1 MAFLGLARPFYIGKY
16 AHNGVDYISDLLGE
30 LLFLWRLL
38 LTLLLLVSL
47 STSVFRSVSSSVCFM
62 VPMLLL
68 MVSFRSCS
76 YLVVF
81 KPFDKLD

>member
-1 MAFLGLARPFYIGKY
+1 MAFLGLARPFSIGKY

-47 STSVFRSVSSSVCFM
+47 STSVFRSVSSSVF
-62 VPMLLL
+62 
-68 MVSFRSCS
+68 FRSLIGNFLS
-76 YLVVF
+76 FFFL
-81 KPFDKLD
+81 LSLAL